1 MLGKEIDAT
10 DLKIL
15 RVLQEN
21 AEYTM
26 QELADK
32 VGLTHTPCWRR
43 FNRLKEMGLIVG
55 QAAVVDPKRAGIGVN
70 AICDIVLQRHTEEA
84 LIAFEKAVQAHPEI
98 VACFE
103 MTGPKN
109 YTLRVAV
116 PNLEDYERFLKQK
129 LLHLPGIATVNTSF
143 AFSTVKWTTALP
155 I

>member
-1 MLGKEIDAT
+1 MFGLEIDAT

-21 AEYTM
+21 AEYSM
-26 QELADK
+26 QELAAK

-43 FNRLKEMGLIVG
+43 CNRLKEIGLIVG
-55 QAAVVDPKRAGIGVN
+55 QAAMLDPKRAGIGVN
-70 AICDIVLQRHTEEA
+70 AICDIVLQHHSEDA
-84 LIAFEKAVQAHPEI
+84 FVAFEKAVLAHPEI

-103 MTGPKN
+103 MTGPKD

-116 PNLEDYERFLKQK
+116 PSLEDYERFLKQK